1 MADEKNAEVRE
12 KSGFDFKIVLVGLL
26 IFLVAMGASY
36 FMLKSLMAP
45 FMPEEQKEE
54 TKEKGTGTIVSIGE
68 FTTNLNDPTGSRFV
82 KVEIYVEMA
91 GEKKKEEELKEY
103 MPVMKDTI
111 LSILSSKTAADLD
124 VRYREDLK
132 QEIKTKLNKKL
143 GSEMI
148 NDVYFTS
155 FIMQ

>member
-1 MADEKNAEVRE
+1 MADEKNAEVKE

-45 FMPEEQKEE
+45 FMPEEQKKE
-54 TKEKGTGTIVSIGE
+54 TKEKGTGTIVSVGE

-82 KVEIYVEMA
+82 KVEIYVELA

-103 MPVMKDTI
+103 MPIMKDTI
-111 LSILSSKTAADLD
+111 LGILSSKTAADLD
-124 VRYREDLK
+124 VRYREELK

-143 GSEMI
+143 GSEMVK
-148 NDVYFTS
+148 DVYFTS

>member
-1 MADEKNAEVRE
+1 MADEKNPEVKE
-12 KSGFDFKIVLVGLL
+12 KAGFDFKIVLVGLL

-45 FMPEEQKEE
+45 FMPEEKKEVK
-54 TKEKGTGTIVSIGE
+54 KEKSAGTIVSIGE

-82 KVEIYVEMA
+82 KVEIYVELA

-103 MPVMKDTI
+103 MPIMKDTV
-111 LSILSSKTAADLD
+111 LGILSSKTPADMD
-124 VRYREDLK
+124 IRYREELK
-132 QEIKTKLNKKL
+132 QEIKNKLNKRL
-143 GSEMI
+143 GKEMI
-148 NDVYFTS
+148 KEVYFTS

>member
-1 MADEKNAEVRE
+1 MPDEKNAETKE
-12 KSGFDFKIVLVGLL
+12 KSGFDFKIVLVGLV

-45 FMPEEQKEE
+45 FMPEEQKKE
-54 TKEKGTGTIVSIGE
+54 TKEKSGGTIVSIGE
-68 FTTNLNDPTGSRFV
+68 FTTNLNDPSGARFV
-82 KVEIYVEMA
+82 KVEVYVEMA

-103 MPVMKDTI
+103 MPIMKDTV
-111 LSILSSKTAADLD
+111 LNILSSKTPADMD
-124 VRYREDLK
+124 VRYREELK
-132 QEIKTKLNKKL
+132 EEIKNKLNKRL

-148 NDVYFTS
+148 KEVYFTS